1 MVAIVLRHGHGVAGR
16 PAARNNAYFVHRV
29 AVGQHARHNGVD
41 NARFAVA
48 DAGAFMRDMA
58 AQAAAVGR
66 AGTDEEGRPLV
77 LLMDPP
83 RAGSTE
89 EFLRAAVQLAPERIA
104 YISCNPE
111 TQVRDLGFLKQ
122 FGYGVRTVQPVDMF
136 PHTDHIETIAL
147 IERM

>member
-1 MVAIVLRHGHGVAGR
+1 
-16 PAARNNAYFVHRV
+16 
-29 AVGQHARHNGVD
+29 
-41 NARFAVA
+41 
-48 DAGAFMRDMA
+48 
-58 AQAAAVGR
+58 
-66 AGTDEEGRPLV
+66 
-77 LLMDPP
+77 MDPP